1 MAVQIVAPKLGM
13 SVSDVKMVEWKAK
26 EGDWVEKG
34 NVVLVI
40 ETEKTEWMVEAGV
53 SGFLHILVQ
62 EGVKAKIG
70 QVVGLIA
77 ETKEE
82 LEKLQ
87 KETPREPLTGE
98 ARETPLSKPV
108 QPKPGITEIE
118 AGEAG
123 GLSVRATGHPNA
135 GMNFYANIML
145 MVPAP
150 VDA

>member
-13 SVSDVKMVEWKAK
+13 SMSDVKMVEWKVK
-26 EGDWVEKG
+26 EGEKVEKG
-34 NVVLVI
+34 SVVLVI
-40 ETEKTEWMVEAGV
+40 ETEKTEWNVEAGA

-87 KETPREPLTGE
+87 KETPREPLTGG
-98 ARETPLSKPV
+98 RKRSST
-108 QPKPGITEIE
+108 
-118 AGEAG
+118 
-123 GLSVRATGHPNA
+123 R
-135 GMNFYANIML
+135 
-145 MVPAP
+145 
-150 VDA
+150 